1 MKREALAKKLLVLG
15 IDGMDP
21 RFTKVM
27 LEKNKMPN
35 LKKIIEKGSAR
46 EDLTMLGGHP
56 TITPPMWTTL
66 STGAYP
72 CTHGITCFFRQTDEG
87 LDLLEYNLDSTK
99 CHAEALWNV
108 FAEAGKKT
116 LVWHWPGSSWPPT
129 SDSPNL
135 HVVDGT
141 SPGSVNMSIAHLEGE
156 IVLVASPNVE
166 EPLFRAKA
174 ACDTNVPCVIT
185 DAEVSNAK
193 GKDDMAQIDSPVM
206 KNLIVF
212 PEDGKEGGT
221 DAPFDAAVSPII
233 DPKGWEN
240 APEGAKEFYA
250 MFAGGLI
257 RRPCL
262 LLKND
267 AGVYDRIALYKSKKD
282 KEPIVVAAKGQYVR
296 DIFDEGINRQGT
308 RCKVNR
314 NLRVLELKEDGSYVK
329 IWFSAAMESEND
341 SLWHPKELYKKVTQN
356 VGYPTP
362 TSMVGGADRQLI
374 HDCMFESWNATG
386 DWQSASINYLIE
398 EEKYDVVFS
407 HFHNIDLQSHMV
419 AAFLKDGHGNL
430 KPEDYVGFYEDMY
443 LQTDEY
449 LSKFMY
455 LLDEGWTI
463 FIVSDHAL
471 VCAENK
477 SPYLGDP
484 TGISV
489 GFMRDLG
496 LTAVKTD
503 ENGNLLHEIDWE
515 NTKAIAQ
522 RANHI
527 YVNLKGRDK
536 NGIIDPKDKYQVE
549 EEIMTALYGYKHPET
564 GQRVIALALRNKDAY
579 ILGMG
584 GPECGDI
591 IYFKAEGYTYDHG
604 DNLSTCYG
612 VQNTSVSPIF
622 IAAGPGIKENYVT
635 DRIVREVDL
644 APTMAVLG
652 GVRMPKQCEGAPV
665 YQILTEEF

>member
-1 MKREALAKKLLVLG
+1 MLKTENTANKIMVLG

-21 RFTKVM
+21 RFTKM
-27 LEKNKMPN
+27 LLAEGKLPN
-35 LKKIIEKGSAR
+35 LKKFIERGSAR
-46 EDLTMLGGHP
+46 EDLAMLGGHP

-72 CTHGITCFFRQTDEG
+72 CTHGITCFFRHTDEG
-87 LDLLEYNLDSTK
+87 LDFIEYNLDSTK
-99 CHAEALWNV
+99 CKAEQLWNV
-108 FAEAGKKT
+108 FVEAGKKT

-129 SDSPNL
+129 SDSPLL

-141 SPGSVNMSIAHLEGE
+141 SPGSVNMSHAQVESE
-156 IVLVASPNVE
+156 IVLVAGINVE
-166 EPLFRAKA
+166 QPLFRAKA

-185 DAEVSNAK
+185 DVEISKNK
-193 GKDDMAQIDSPVM
+193 GSGDMAGIDSPLM

-221 DAPFDAAVSPII
+221 DAPFDAAVSPITEA
-233 DPKGWEN
+233 KGWDY
-240 APEGAKEFYA
+240 APQGAKEFYA
-250 MFAGGLI
+250 LFAGGLI

-262 LLKND
+262 VLKNEV
-267 AGVYDRIALYKSKKD
+267 GVYDRIAMYKNKKEKD
-282 KEPIVVAAKGQYVR
+282 PIVVAAKGEFVR
-296 DIFDEGINRQGT
+296 NVFDEGLNRQGQ
-308 RCKVNR
+308 RIKVNK
-314 NLRVLELKEDGSYVK
+314 NIRVLELEEDGNYIK
-329 IWFSAAMESEND
+329 MWFSAAMDSDND
-341 SLWHPKELYKKVTQN
+341 ALFHPRELYKKVTEN
-356 VGYPTP
+356 AGYPTP

-374 HDCMFESWNATG
+374 HDCMWESWNATA
-386 DWQSASINYLIE
+386 DWQAASLNYLIE

-419 AAFLKDGHGNL
+419 CAFLKTGHGNL
-430 KPEDYVGFYEDMY
+430 IPEDYLEFYKDMY
-443 LQTDEY
+443 YQTDEY
-449 LSKFMY
+449 LAKFVHF
-455 LLDEGWTI
+455 LDEGWTI

-471 VCAENK
+471 VCSENK

-484 TGISV
+484 TGVSV

-496 LTAVKTD
+496 LTAVKKD

-515 NTKAIAQ
+515 NTKAVAQ

-536 NGIIDPKDKYQVE
+536 NGIIDPEDKYQVE
-549 EEIMTALYGYKHPET
+549 EEIMTALYNYKDPET

-604 DNLSTCYG
+604 DNLSTTYG

-622 IAAGPGIKENYVT
+622 VAAGPGIKENHIT
-635 DRIVREVDL
+635 ERIIREVDL

-652 GVRMPKQCEGAPV
+652 GVRMPKQCEGAPI
-665 YQILTEEF
+665 YQILAEE